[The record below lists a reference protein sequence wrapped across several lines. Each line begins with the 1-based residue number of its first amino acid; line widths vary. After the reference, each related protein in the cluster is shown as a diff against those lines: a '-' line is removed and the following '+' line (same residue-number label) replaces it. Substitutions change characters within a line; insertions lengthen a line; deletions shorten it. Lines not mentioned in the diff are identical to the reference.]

1 MPNNGILGKYTTFE
15 RGLTMDHVVFLN
27 KKFKGF
33 DKIANGEKRAESRW
47 ASGKRSPYG
56 KVNKGD
62 RLFFKDTGNPV
73 KLMAEVVDVMY
84 FSKLETEEVRNVIQK
99 YNDRVC
105 MSEEEIKT
113 AVQKKN
119 GSIVFFDNVKEITPI
134 EIDKS
139 NYSSMADWIVVDDIN
154 MIGLDVRL

>member
-1 MPNNGILGKYTTFE
+1 
-15 RGLTMDHVVFLN
+15 MDHVVFLN

-33 DKIANGEKRAESRW
+33 DKIASGEKSAESRW

-56 KVNKGD
+56 KVGKGD

-73 KLMAEVVDVMY
+73 KLMAEVEDVMY
-84 FSKLETEEVRNVIQK
+84 FTKLESEEVENIIHK
-99 YNDRVC
+99 YNDRIC

-119 GSIVFFDNVKEITPI
+119 GSIVFFDNVKEIKPFD
-134 EIDKS
+134 IDKS
-139 NYSSMADWIVVDDIN
+139 NYSSMADWIVVEDIS
-154 MIGLDVRL
+154 MISLDV